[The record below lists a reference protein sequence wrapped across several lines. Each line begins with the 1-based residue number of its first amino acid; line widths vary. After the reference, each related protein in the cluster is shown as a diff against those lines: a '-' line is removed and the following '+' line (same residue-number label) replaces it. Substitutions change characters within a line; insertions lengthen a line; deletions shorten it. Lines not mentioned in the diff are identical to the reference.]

1 MSATVRSYRSPL
13 RAEQAR
19 RTRTRILEAARQSFR
34 ERGYAATTLA
44 DVARE
49 AAVAEPTVRAVFKT
63 KPNLLAEVIRLV
75 IGGDHTRPR
84 DRGLLEEL
92 LESSNADEL
101 VTRLAE
107 YAETLHRRSW
117 DVLEIAAG
125 AAGADPAIGEL
136 LEGWRRKR
144 HADQRAIVRRLRQLG
159 ALPTSTNAERVS
171 DLLWLYTSPEVFR
184 MLVIER
190 SWPPQQYRAWLRYAA
205 AGILA

>member
-1 MSATVRSYRSPL
+1 MSATARPYRSPL
-13 RAEQAR
+13 RTEQAR
-19 RTRTRILEAARQSFR
+19 RTRRRILEAARQSFR
-34 ERGYAATTLA
+34 DRGYAATTLA
-44 DVARE
+44 EVAGE

-75 IGGDHTRPR
+75 IGGDQTKPR
-84 DRGLLEEL
+84 ERRLFEEL
-92 LESSNADEL
+92 LDADDPDEL

-125 AAGADPAIGEL
+125 AGGADPAIAEL
-136 LEGWRRKR
+136 LEGWRRTR
-144 HADQRAIVRRLRQLG
+144 HAEQREIARRLDQLG
-159 ALPTSTNAERVS
+159 ALPTNTNVERVS

-190 SWPPQQYRAWLRYAA
+190 RWPAQQYRAWLRYAA